1 MRRQLCLLVS
11 KYLVSGVISVLCI
24 TAKIKEG
31 PRRRCGIGASTAGS
45 RRSSRCS
52 HGRRATTPSI
62 DLIRER
68 RLREV
73 RPDRVGAIF
82 HIFIDPVTKREG
94 NLPRIANVVGGP
106 QLRQEP
112 GESNEAFKARVMAI
126 ANRLRKQNEQIA

>member
-1 MRRQLCLLVS
+1 MTSL
-11 KYLVSGVISVLCI
+11 
-24 TAKIKEG
+24 T
-31 PRRRCGIGASTAGS
+31 
-45 RRSSRCS
+45 
-52 HGRRATTPSI
+52 

-73 RPDRVGAIF
+73 HPDRVGAIF

-112 GESNEAFKARVMAI
+112 DESNEAFRARVMAV
-126 ANRLRKQNEQIA
+126 ANQLNKENRTIS